1 MPVLST
7 PIENLIINARFTAA
21 EMVELEKRIKAGQAK
36 RQEAEAIA
44 TRYADTLE
52 AGVGSWLNKLLK
64 SLGSNVTVVQPIA
77 NLASDTYLLNGT
89 ITLPENG
96 RNHPSVR
103 NIQRALI
110 ALASR
115 TSKLNYMLPDFGAD
129 GDYGDETIKAVR
141 AFQQSNSLLVDGK
154 VGAKTAKAIDAALR
168 KTDVPGI
175 TGATPK
181 DLVNAAI
188 ELSIGEVAK
197 YYGVPQPWVNIDP
210 RHNVPTNKPFEFL
223 KDRWKCNLF
232 GGNVLRKGGYE
243 PPYYKDNTNDG
254 KGEYPN
260 ANQWFR
266 WTDKYAAA
274 NNNPVRFQLID
285 EIKPASLTE
294 AQLRTRLQQLFAKVQ
309 PGDFL
314 MVDHQ
319 GSGVQDGGH
328 TRVATKSNFSSNG
341 TISFAQASYESSLIR
356 EETVDALMSEEAIWL
371 MRPNTKM

>member
-7 PIENLIINARFTAA
+7 PIQNLINNARFTAA
-21 EMVELEKRIKAGQAK
+21 ELVELEKRIKAGQAK

-64 SLGSNVTVVQPIA
+64 SLGSNVTVMQPIA
-77 NLASDTYLLNGT
+77 NLANDTDLLNGI
-89 ITLPENG
+89 ITLPDNG
-96 RNHPSVR
+96 RNHPSVG

-115 TSKLNYMLPDFGAD
+115 TGMLSYMLPEFGAD
-129 GDYGDETIKAVR
+129 GDYGNETIKAVR
-141 AFQQSNSLLVDGK
+141 AFQQNNGLVVDGK
-154 VGAKTAKAIDAALR
+154 VGSKTAKAIDAAIR
-168 KTDVPGI
+168 KTNVPGI

-181 DLVNAAI
+181 DLVDAAI
-188 ELSIGEVAK
+188 ELSTGEVAK
-197 YYGVPQPWVNIDP
+197 NYGVPQPWVNIDP
-210 RHNVPTNKPFEFL
+210 RHNVPANKPFEPL
-223 KDRWKCNLF
+223 KGRWKCNLF

-243 PPYYKDNTNDG
+243 PPYYRDNTNDG
-254 KGEYPN
+254 KGEYPH

-266 WTDKYAAA
+266 WTDKYASA

-285 EIKPASLTE
+285 EIKPTSLTQ

-314 MVDHQ
+314 MVDHL
-319 GSGVQDGGH
+319 GGDIQDGGH
-328 TRVATKSNFSSNG
+328 TRVATKNNFQNSG
-341 TISFAQASYESSLIR
+341 TIFFAQASYEHSLIR
-356 EETVDALMSEEAIWL
+356 EESIDALMSEEAIWL

>member
-1 MPVLST
+1 MPALST
-7 PIENLIINARFTAA
+7 PIQNLITNARFTVA
-21 EMVELEKRIKAGQAK
+21 EMVELERRIKAGQTN
-36 RQEAEAIA
+36 RQEAEVIA
-44 TRYADTLE
+44 TRYADTIE
-52 AGVGSWLNKLLK
+52 PGVGSWLNKLLK

-77 NLASDTYLLNGT
+77 NLANDTDLLNDN
-89 ITLPENG
+89 INLPDSG

-115 TSKLNYMLPDFGAD
+115 TGKLNYMLPGFGAD
-129 GDYGDETIKAVR
+129 GDYGDETSKAVR
-141 AFQQSNSLLVDGK
+141 AFQQDNGLLVNGK

-175 TGATPK
+175 TGATAK

-188 ELSIGEVAK
+188 ELCKGETAK
-197 YYGVPQPWVNIDP
+197 FYGVPQPWINIDP
-210 RHNVPTNKPFEFL
+210 KHNIPTNKPFKPLENS
-223 KDRWKCNLF
+223 WKCNLF

-274 NNNPVRFQLID
+274 NNNPIRFQLID
-285 EIKPASLTE
+285 EVKTASLTQ
-294 AQLRTRLQQLFAKVQ
+294 AQIKSRIQQLLGKVL

-314 MVDHQ
+314 IVDRPGDQ
-319 GSGVQDGGH
+319 ISNGGH
-328 TRVATKSNFSSNG
+328 VRFAVKNDFQNLGAV
-341 TISFAQASYESSLIR
+341 SFAQAQHESSLIIQER
-356 EETVDALMSEEAIWL
+356 VDEFIADEVIWL
-371 MRPNTKM
+371 MRPNSKM